1 MGGAKAVM
9 VMAVIA
15 VMVVMVVVA
24 SAVIL
29 AMIMAVIMVMLM
41 DMAMKRVVDMA
52 VDMALAVIMIQ
63 RLSLDAGLA
72 LAAAAKGTHLFNLQ
86 FFDSQ
91 FFAAGDTDAIAAT
104 FGAGVEP
111 LPHRHGFAALQ
122 TQALPR
128 RLHDLQPRPI
138 RQAATDHGVE
148 TEAQGL
154 RLHPRQGAD
163 LKPDPHDAPE
173 GLTAGLLLQHLEDA
187 LANRHFVHGG
197 RLPAGKG
204 WLVGLSDRGCPLPG
218 PGCKLGLEL

>member
-1 MGGAKAVM
+1 M
-9 VMAVIA
+9 VMAVVT

-29 AMIMAVIMVMLM
+29 AMIVAMVM

-63 RLSLDAGLA
+63 RLPLDAGLA

-104 FGAGVEP
+104 YGAGVEP
-111 LPHRHGFAALQ
+111 LAHRHGFAALQ

-128 RLHDLQPRPI
+128 RLHDLQPGPI

-154 RLHPRQGAD
+154 RLHPR
-163 LKPDPHDAPE
+163 
-173 GLTAGLLLQHLEDA
+173 
-187 LANRHFVHGG
+187 
-197 RLPAGKG
+197 
-204 WLVGLSDRGCPLPG
+204 
-218 PGCKLGLEL
+218 